1 MFVGYNFLSIIIII
15 DFQLNINGIHIK
27 FFHTLKWIFFITFK
41 NMSFFTQT
49 LFWITHNPG
58 PYIFQS
64 YTFRSHFVWIIC
76 HFNNIYAHRFLFFYL
91 QFFFFLCKKDLVS
104 LSYMVQEN
112 ISWWKKIVKMI
123 CVTDCPYNM

>member
-76 HFNNIYAHRFLFFYL
+76 HFNNIYAHRFLFFIFNFFSSYARKIWYL
-91 QFFFFLCKKDLVS
+91 
-104 LSYMVQEN
+104 YH
-112 ISWWKKIVKMI
+112 IWYKKIFLDEKNRKNDLCDWLSI
-123 CVTDCPYNM
+123 